1 MNFKSLIISASF
13 GLSALLLGS
22 FMVFGPATVNASACT
37 DTTTL
42 VSNGSSGAICS
53 SAAFTSGANSKI
65 TGNVS
70 SKAAI
75 TLGATSRVNG
85 SVTSGAD
92 FTSGDSSVVS
102 GNVTAK
108 GDITLG

>member
-65 TGNVS
+65 
-70 SKAAI
+70 
-75 TLGATSRVNG
+75 
-85 SVTSGAD
+85 
-92 FTSGDSSVVS
+92 S

-108 GDITLG
+108 GDITLGANSRISGSVHSGTGVITYGAGAKVGKVVK